1 MKFYTIQEKI
11 KKTNPEFNRYIKFL
25 IVGLP
30 SISLAI
36 FFNIFLVE
44 ALEIEKSIAY
54 VLVSFLQIVI
64 NFCLIEKYIF
74 NTNKKRAK
82 FIYFLKYLFGIL
94 IIRSLD
100 WLIYINLLNY
110 LFDFYIFIHILNAVI
125 LSMIKFK
132 YLKFTMK

>member
-11 KKTNPEFNRYIKFL
+11 KKTNPEFKRYIKFL

-110 LFDFYIFIHILNAVI
+110 LFDFYIFIQILNAVI